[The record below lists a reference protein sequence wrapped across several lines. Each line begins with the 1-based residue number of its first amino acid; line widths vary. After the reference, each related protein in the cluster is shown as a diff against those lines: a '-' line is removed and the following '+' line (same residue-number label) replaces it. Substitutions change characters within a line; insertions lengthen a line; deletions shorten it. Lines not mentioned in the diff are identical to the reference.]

1 MQWPV
6 IFLAGLGVGSL
17 ASWMVWQARYQTVRE
32 RAKSDLVAERATM
45 IEQLQTKDAQI
56 GELRQQ
62 LHGMQ
67 TDLEQQRQASAA
79 AIARQA
85 AAETKAAL
93 TEQLQTQLQQLQ
105 TDHSQLTAQL
115 AQARTQLQE
124 QRQATEEKLTLL
136 QQMRG
141 GMVDAFQA
149 LSAQAL
155 QTNNEAFLSLAHTQ
169 LGQFH
174 TQSKGELY
182 QRQQAI
188 DGLVQPLR
196 SSLAKVETY
205 LQDLESKRVSAYSQL
220 REQITHLATG
230 QLQLQTETANLT
242 KALRAPNVRGR
253 WGEIQL
259 KRVVE
264 IAGMVEHCDF
274 TQQVAIANNTLRP
287 DMVVQLPQQRH
298 IVVDAKAP
306 LSAYLDALD
315 ITDEALRITKLKE
328 HAQQV
333 RRHIQQLSQKA
344 YWDQFPTSPEF
355 VVLFL
360 PGEIFFSAALE
371 QDPGLIETGIAQR
384 VILATPTTLIALLKA
399 VAYGWQQDAV
409 TENAQQIS
417 ALGRELYDRMRV
429 FSGHMQKMRRGLETT
444 VDTFNKAVGS
454 LESRVLVSAR
464 KFKTLG
470 AGSGDELDSIEPID
484 RQPRRLHPLQ
494 TDAMDDL
501 PKMPDDRDD

>member
-6 IFLAGLGVGSL
+6 IFLAGTGTGFL
-17 ASWMVWQARYQTVRE
+17 ASWFIWQSRYQTVRE
-32 RAKSDLVAERATM
+32 RAKNDLVAERATM
-45 IEQLQTKDAQI
+45 IEQLHAKDNQL
-56 GELRQQ
+56 GDLRQQ
-62 LHGMQ
+62 IHSLQ
-67 TDLEQQRQASAA
+67 ADLEQQHQAITVATA
-79 AIARQA
+79 QRA
-85 AAETKAAL
+85 AAETKAAQ
-93 TEQLQTQLQQLQ
+93 TEHLQRQIQQLQ
-105 TDHSQLTAQL
+105 INNNQLTAQL
-115 AQARTQLQE
+115 AQSQTQFQE
-124 QRQATEEKLTLL
+124 QQRATDEKLTLL
-136 QQMRG
+136 QQTRERMA
-141 GMVDAFQA
+141 DAFKV

-155 QTNNEAFLSLAHTQ
+155 QTNNEAFLNLAQTK

-174 TQSKGELY
+174 TQSSNELE

-205 LQDLESKRVSAYSQL
+205 LHELERNRLSTYSQL
-220 REQITHLATG
+220 SEQITHLATG
-230 QLQLQTETANLT
+230 QLRLQTETANLT

-274 TQQVAIANNTLRP
+274 TQQVATANGTLRP
-287 DMVVQLPQQRH
+287 DMVVQLPQQRR

-306 LSAYLDALD
+306 LAAYLEALD
-315 ITDEALRITKLKE
+315 ITDEILRLTKLKE

-333 RRHIQQLSQKA
+333 RRHIQQLGQKA
-344 YWDQFPTSPEF
+344 YWDQFQPSPEF

-371 QDPGLIETGIAQR
+371 QDPSLIETGIAQR

-399 VAYGWQQDAV
+399 VAYGWQQDAM

-417 ALGRELYDRMRV
+417 DLGRELYERLRV
-429 FSGHMQKMRRGLETT
+429 FVGHLQKMRRGLDST

-454 LESRVLVSAR
+454 LENRVLVSAR
-464 KFKTLG
+464 KFKALG
-470 AGSGDELDSIEPID
+470 AGSGDELESIEPID
-484 RQPRRLHPLQ
+484 RIPRPIQPLAIEDIEGKL
-494 TDAMDDL
+494 
-501 PKMPDDRDD
+501 

>member
-1 MQWPV
+1 
-6 IFLAGLGVGSL
+6 
-17 ASWMVWQARYQTVRE
+17 
-32 RAKSDLVAERATM
+32 
-45 IEQLQTKDAQI
+45 
-56 GELRQQ
+56 
-62 LHGMQ
+62 
-67 TDLEQQRQASAA
+67 
-79 AIARQA
+79 
-85 AAETKAAL
+85 
-93 TEQLQTQLQQLQ
+93 
-105 TDHSQLTAQL
+105 
-115 AQARTQLQE
+115 
-124 QRQATEEKLTLL
+124 
-136 QQMRG
+136 
-141 GMVDAFQA
+141 
-149 LSAQAL
+149 
-155 QTNNEAFLSLAHTQ
+155 QTNNETFLNLAQTK

-174 TQSKGELY
+174 TQSSSELL

-188 DGLVQPLR
+188 DGLVQPLQT
-196 SSLAKVETY
+196 SLTKVETY
-205 LQDLESKRVSAYSQL
+205 LQDLERHRLSAYSQL

-242 KALRAPNVRGR
+242 KALRSPNVRGR

-274 TQQVAIANNTLRP
+274 TQQVTTDHGTLRP
-287 DMVVQLPQQRH
+287 DMVVQLPQQRR

-306 LSAYLDALD
+306 LAAYLEALD
-315 ITDEALRITKLKE
+315 ISDEPRRLLKLKE

-344 YWDQFPTSPEF
+344 YWDQFQPSPEF

-371 QDPGLIETGIAQR
+371 QDPSLIETGIAQR

-417 ALGRELYDRMRV
+417 QLGRELYERMRV
-429 FSGHMQKMRRGLETT
+429 FTGHLQKMRRGLDST

-454 LESRVLVSAR
+454 LENRVLVSAR

-470 AGSGDELDSIEPID
+470 AASGDDLDTIEPID
-484 RQPRRLHPLQ
+484 RVPRPVQSVVLENN
-494 TDAMDDL
+494 DSKA
-501 PKMPDDRDD
+501 

>member
-6 IFLAGLGVGSL
+6 IFLAGLMGGGL
-17 ASWMVWQARYQTVRE
+17 TSWLVWQSRYQTVRE

-45 IEQLQTKDAQI
+45 IEQLHTKDTQI

-62 LHGMQ
+62 LHGTQ
-67 TDLEQQRQASAA
+67 TDLQQQHQASAA
-79 AIARQA
+79 AAAQQA
-85 AAETKAAL
+85 AAEAKAAL
-93 TEQLQTQLQQLQ
+93 MEQLQTQIQQLQ

-124 QRQATEEKLTLL
+124 QQRATDEKLTLL
-136 QQMRG
+136 QQVRG
-141 GMVDAFQA
+141 GMVDAFQS

-155 QTNNEAFLSLAHTQ
+155 QTNNEAFLSLAQTQ

-174 TQSKGELY
+174 TQSRGELH

-188 DGLVQPLR
+188 DGLVQPLQ

-205 LQDLESKRVSAYSQL
+205 LQELEIKRVSAYSQL
-220 REQITHLATG
+220 TEQITHLATG

-274 TQQVAIANNTLRP
+274 TQQVTISNNTLRP

-306 LSAYLDALD
+306 LSAYLEALD
-315 ITDEALRITKLKE
+315 VTDEAQRITKLKE

-344 YWDQFPTSPEF
+344 YWDQFHTSPEF

-371 QDPGLIETGIAQR
+371 QDPSLIEIGIAQR

-429 FSGHMQKMRRGLETT
+429 FTGHMQKMRRGLETT

-470 AGSGDELDSIEPID
+470 AGVGDDLDPIEPID
-484 RQPRRLHPLQ
+484 RLPRQVQAL
-494 TDAMDDL
+494 TAEDVDD
-501 PKMPDDRDD
+501 MSI

>member
-1 MQWPV
+1 MHWPV
-6 IFLAGLGVGSL
+6 IFLAGTGIGFL
-17 ASWMVWQARYQTVRE
+17 ASWCIWQSRYQTVRE
-32 RAKSDLVAERATM
+32 RAKNDLVAERATM
-45 IEQLQTKDAQI
+45 IEQLHAKDTQLS
-56 GELRQQ
+56 GLRQQ
-62 LHGMQ
+62 IQSLQ
-67 TDLEQQRQASAA
+67 TDLEQQRQISTNATAQ
-79 AIARQA
+79 RA
-85 AAETKAAL
+85 AAETKAAR
-93 TEQLQTQLQQLQ
+93 TEQLQVQVQRLQ
-105 TDHSQLTAQL
+105 TDNGQLIAQLT
-115 AQARTQLQE
+115 QAKTQLQE
-124 QRQATEEKLTLL
+124 QRQATDEKLTLL
-136 QQMRG
+136 QQTRERMED
-141 GMVDAFQA
+141 VFKA

-155 QTNNEAFLSLAHTQ
+155 QTNNEAFLETFLNLAQTK

-174 TQSKGELY
+174 TQSSGELQ
-182 QRQQAI
+182 QRQRAI
-188 DGLVQPLR
+188 DGLVQPLQ

-205 LQDLESKRVSAYSQL
+205 LQDLERNRLSTYSQL
-220 REQITHLATG
+220 SEQITHLATG

-274 TQQVAIANNTLRP
+274 TQQVAVANGALRP
-287 DMVVQLPQQRH
+287 DMVVQLPQQRR

-306 LSAYLDALD
+306 LSAYLEALD
-315 ITDEALRITKLKE
+315 ISDDALRITKLKE

-344 YWDQFPTSPEF
+344 YWDQFQPSPEF

-371 QDPGLIETGIAQR
+371 QDPSLIETGIAQR

-417 ALGRELYDRMRV
+417 HLGRELYERMRV
-429 FSGHMQKMRRGLETT
+429 FTGHLQKMRRGLDST

-470 AGSGDELDSIEPID
+470 AGTGDDLDTIEPID
-484 RQPRRLHPLQ
+484 RVPRPVQSL
-494 TDAMDDL
+494 AAEEFEG
-501 PKMPDDRDD
+501 

>member
-6 IFLAGLGVGSL
+6 FFLAGMGTGCLM
-17 ASWMVWQARYQTVRE
+17 SWYVWRSRYQTVRE
-32 RAKSDLVAERATM
+32 RAKNDLVAERATM
-45 IEQLQTKDAQI
+45 IEQLQSKDGQLS
-56 GELRQQ
+56 EQRQQ
-62 LHGMQ
+62 IHRLQ
-67 TDLEQQRQASAA
+67 TELEQQRQALTTAA
-79 AIARQA
+79 AQRA
-85 AAETKAAL
+85 AAETKAAR
-93 TEQLQTQLQQLQ
+93 TEQLQEQIQRLQLDHSRLMTQLVQ
-105 TDHSQLTAQL
+105 TQ
-115 AQARTQLQE
+115 TQLQE
-124 QRQATEEKLTLL
+124 QQQATDEKLTLL
-136 QQMRG
+136 HQTRA
-141 GMVDAFQA
+141 GMADAFKV

-155 QTNNEAFLSLAHTQ
+155 QTNNEAFLNLAQTK

-174 TQSKGELY
+174 TQSSSDLQ

-196 SSLAKVETY
+196 ASLTKVETY
-205 LQDLESKRVSAYSQL
+205 LQDLERNRLSAYSQL
-220 REQITHLATG
+220 SEQITHLATG

-274 TQQVAIANNTLRP
+274 TQQVAVANGSLRP
-287 DMVVQLPQQRH
+287 DMVVQLPQQRR

-306 LSAYLDALD
+306 LAAYLEALD
-315 ITDEALRITKLKE
+315 MTDETLRLARLKE

-344 YWDQFPTSPEF
+344 YWDQFQPSPEF

-371 QDPGLIETGIAQR
+371 QDPSLIETGIAQR

-417 ALGRELYDRMRV
+417 HLGRELYERMRV
-429 FSGHMQKMRRGLETT
+429 FTGHLQKMRRGLDTT
-444 VDTFNKAVGS
+444 VDMFNKAVGS

-464 KFKTLG
+464 KFKVLG
-470 AGSGDELDSIEPID
+470 AGTGDELDPVEPIE
-484 RQPRRLHPLQ
+484 RLPRAVQSGDNEEEEELS
-494 TDAMDDL
+494 MGS
-501 PKMPDDRDD
+501 

>member
-1 MQWPV
+1 MQGPV
-6 IFLAGLGVGSL
+6 IFLAGIGVGCL
-17 ASWMVWQARYQTVRE
+17 ASWWIGRLRYQTMRE
-32 RAKSDLVAERATM
+32 KAQHGVVAERATM
-45 IEQLQTKDAQI
+45 IEQLHQKDSQLGDLRHQIQALQT
-56 GELRQQ
+56 E
-62 LHGMQ
+62 
-67 TDLEQQRQASAA
+67 LEQQRQTSTAA
-79 AIARQA
+79 AAAQA
-85 AAETKAAL
+85 VAEANVAQ
-93 TEQLQTQLQQLQ
+93 TERLQGQLQRLQ
-105 TDHSQLTAQL
+105 TDNAQLVAQL

-124 QRQATEEKLTLL
+124 QRQTADEKLALL
-136 QQMRG
+136 QQAQGRMA
-141 GMVDAFQA
+141 DAFKV

-155 QTNNEAFLSLAHTQ
+155 QTNNEAFLNLAQTK

-174 TQSKGELY
+174 IQSSGELQ

-188 DGLVQPLR
+188 DGLVQPLQ

-205 LQDLESKRVSAYSQL
+205 LHELERNRLSAYSQL
-220 REQITHLATG
+220 SEQITHLATG

-287 DMVVQLPQQRH
+287 DMVVQLPQQRR

-306 LSAYLDALD
+306 LSAYLEALD
-315 ITDEALRITKLKE
+315 TTDETQRLAKLKD

-344 YWDQFPTSPEF
+344 YWDQFQPSPEF

-371 QDPGLIETGIAQR
+371 QDPSLFEIGIAQR

-417 ALGRELYDRMRV
+417 SLGRELYERMRV
-429 FSGHMQKMRRGLETT
+429 FTGHLQKMRRGLDAT
-444 VDTFNKAVGS
+444 VEPFNKAVGS

-470 AGSGDELDSIEPID
+470 AGTGDDLETIDPID
-484 RQPRRLHPLQ
+484 RQPRQVRSAADEIH
-494 TDAMDDL
+494 
-501 PKMPDDRDD
+501 

>member
-1 MQWPV
+1 MEWPV
-6 IFLAGLGVGSL
+6 FFLAGAGIGFAV
-17 ASWMVWQARYQTVRE
+17 SWFGWQSRYQTIRE
-32 RAKSDLVAERATM
+32 RAKNDLVAERATM
-45 IEQLQTKDAQI
+45 IEQLHSKDGQLRD
-56 GELRQQ
+56 LRQQ
-62 LHGMQ
+62 MDGLR
-67 TDLEQQRQASAA
+67 TDLEQQRQAN
-79 AIARQA
+79 AIATAQQA
-85 AAETKAAL
+85 AAETKAAR
-93 TEQLQTQLQQLQ
+93 TEQLQTQMQQLQ
-105 TDHSQLTAQL
+105 TDNSQLL
-115 AQARTQLQE
+115 ADLTQARTQLQE
-124 QRQATEEKLTLL
+124 QQQATDEKLSLL
-136 QQMRG
+136 HQARDRMA
-141 GMVDAFQA
+141 DAFKV

-155 QTNNEAFLSLAHTQ
+155 QTNNEAFLNLAQTK

-174 TQSKGELY
+174 TQSSSELQ

-196 SSLAKVETY
+196 SSLTKVETY
-205 LQDLESKRVSAYSQL
+205 LQDLERHRLSAYSQL
-220 REQITHLATG
+220 TEQITHLATG

-274 TQQVAIANNTLRP
+274 SQQVVTDNGSLRP
-287 DMVVQLPQQRH
+287 DMVVQLPQQRR

-306 LSAYLDALD
+306 LSAYLAALD
-315 ITDEALRITKLKE
+315 LTDDSQRLAKLKE

-344 YWDQFPTSPEF
+344 YWDQFQPSPEF

-371 QDPGLIETGIAQR
+371 QDPSLIETGIAQR

-417 ALGRELYDRMRV
+417 QLGRELYERMRV
-429 FSGHMQKMRRGLETT
+429 FTGHLQKMRRGLDTT

-470 AGSGDELDSIEPID
+470 AGTGDELDTIEPID
-484 RQPRRLHPLQ
+484 RVPRSVQPLADDPEALS
-494 TDAMDDL
+494 TDHQGPA
-501 PKMPDDRDD
+501 KG

>member
-6 IFLAGLGVGSL
+6 FFLAGAGVGCL
-17 ASWMVWQARYQTVRE
+17 GSWFVWQLRYQAVRE
-32 RAKSDLVAERATM
+32 RAKNDLIVERATM
-45 IEQLQTKDAQI
+45 VEQLHTKDGQL
-56 GELRQQ
+56 GDLRQQ
-62 LHGMQ
+62 IHRLQ
-67 TDLEQQRQASAA
+67 TDLEQQQRTLTAEVAQ
-79 AIARQA
+79 RA
-85 AAETKAAL
+85 AAETKATYTA
-93 TEQLQTQLQQLQ
+93 QLQEKLQQLQ
-105 TDHSQLTAQL
+105 LGHRQLTAQL
-115 AQARTQLQE
+115 AQSQTQLQE
-124 QRQATEEKLTLL
+124 QQQATIEKLALL
-136 QQMRG
+136 HQARER
-141 GMVDAFQA
+141 MVETFKV
-149 LSAQAL
+149 LSAEAL
-155 QTNNEAFLSLAHTQ
+155 QTNNETFLNLAQTK

-174 TQSKGELY
+174 SQSSSELL

-196 SSLAKVETY
+196 SSLTKVETY
-205 LQDLESKRVSAYSQL
+205 LQDLERNRLSAYSQL
-220 REQITHLATG
+220 SEQITQLATG

-274 TQQVAIANNTLRP
+274 TQQVTTGNNSLRP
-287 DMVVQLPQQRH
+287 DMVVQLPQQRR

-306 LSAYLDALD
+306 LAAYLEALD
-315 ITDEALRITKLKE
+315 ITDESLRLTKLKE
-328 HAQQV
+328 HANQV

-344 YWDQFPTSPEF
+344 YWDQFQPSPEF

-371 QDPGLIETGIAQR
+371 QDPSLIETGIAQR

-417 ALGRELYDRMRV
+417 NLGRELYERMRV
-429 FSGHMQKMRRGLETT
+429 FTGHLQKMRRGLDST

-454 LESRVLVSAR
+454 LENRVLVSAR
-464 KFKTLG
+464 KFKSLG
-470 AGSGDELDSIEPID
+470 AGTGDNLESIDPID
-484 RQPRRLHPLQ
+484 RLPRVVQ
-494 TDAMDDL
+494 QVIDEGED
-501 PKMPDDRDD
+501 

>member
-6 IFLAGLGVGSL
+6 FFLAGAGVGC
-17 ASWMVWQARYQTVRE
+17 ATSWVVWQSRYQTVRE
-32 RAKSDLVAERATM
+32 RAKNDLVAERATM
-45 IEQLQTKDAQI
+45 VEQLHNKDTQL

-62 LHGMQ
+62 IHRMQ
-67 TDLEQQRQASAA
+67 TDLEQQQQAITTAA
-79 AIARQA
+79 AQRA
-85 AAETKAAL
+85 AAETKAAR
-93 TEQLQTQLQQLQ
+93 TEQLQNQIQHLQ
-105 TDHSQLTAQL
+105 TENSQLMAQL
-115 AQARTQLQE
+115 AQARTQQHE
-124 QRQATEEKLTLL
+124 QQQATDEKLTLL
-136 QQMRG
+136 HQARERMA
-141 GMVDAFQA
+141 DAFKV

-155 QTNNEAFLSLAHTQ
+155 QTNNEAFLNLAQTK
-169 LGQFH
+169 LGQVH
-174 TQSKGELY
+174 TQSSSELR

-196 SSLAKVETY
+196 SSLTKVETY
-205 LQDLESKRVSAYSQL
+205 LQDLERHRLSTYSQL
-220 REQITHLATG
+220 SEQITQLATG

-274 TQQVAIANNTLRP
+274 TQQVMADNGALRP
-287 DMVVQLPQQRH
+287 DMVVQLPQQRR

-306 LSAYLDALD
+306 LSAYLEALD
-315 ITDEALRITKLKE
+315 ITDEPQRLVKLKE

-344 YWDQFPTSPEF
+344 YWDQFQPSPEF

-371 QDPGLIETGIAQR
+371 QDPSLIEAGIAQR

-399 VAYGWQQDAV
+399 VAYGWQQNAV

-417 ALGRELYDRMRV
+417 SLGRELYERMRV
-429 FSGHMQKMRRGLETT
+429 FTGHLQKMRRGLDAT

-470 AGSGDELDSIEPID
+470 AGTGDELETIEPID
-484 RQPRRLHPLQ
+484 RMPRPVQPMVEDTETPSV
-494 TDAMDDL
+494 
-501 PKMPDDRDD
+501 

>member
-1 MQWPV
+1 MQGPV
-6 IFLAGLGVGSL
+6 TFLAGTGVGCL
-17 ASWMVWQARYQTVRE
+17 VSWLIWQSRYQVVRE

-45 IEQLQTKDAQI
+45 IEQLQTKETQ
-56 GELRQQ
+56 LNNLQQQ
-62 LHGMQ
+62 LHGLQ
-67 TDLEQQRQASAA
+67 TELQQQQQTLTTAATQQA
-79 AIARQA
+79 I
-85 AAETKAAL
+85 AETKAAY

-105 TDHSQLTAQL
+105 LDKNQLTAQL
-115 AQARTQLQE
+115 TQCQTQRQE
-124 QRQATEEKLTLL
+124 QQQAVDSKLTLL
-136 QQMRG
+136 NQAQAG
-141 GMVDAFQA
+141 LTEAFKA
-149 LSAQAL
+149 LSAEAL
-155 QTNNEAFLSLAHTQ
+155 QTNNETFLNLAQTK

-174 TQSKGELY
+174 TQSRGELL

-188 DGLVQPLR
+188 DSLVQPLQ
-196 SSLAKVETY
+196 SSLTKVEAY
-205 LQDLESKRVSAYSQL
+205 LQDLERNRLSAYSQL
-220 REQITHLATG
+220 TEQITQLATG

-274 TQQVAIANNTLRP
+274 TQQVTTGNGSLRP
-287 DMVVQLPQQRH
+287 DMVVQLPQQRR

-306 LSAYLDALD
+306 LAAYLEALD
-315 ITDEALRITKLKE
+315 ATDESRRLNRLKE

-344 YWDQFPTSPEF
+344 YWDQFQPSPEF

-371 QDPGLIETGIAQR
+371 QDPGLIEAGIAQR

-417 ALGRELYDRMRV
+417 VLGRELYERLRV
-429 FSGHMQKMRRGLETT
+429 FTGHLQKMRRGLDST
-444 VDTFNKAVGS
+444 VDMFNKAVGS
-454 LESRVLVSAR
+454 LENRVLVSAR
-464 KFKTLG
+464 KFKALG
-470 AGSGDELDSIEPID
+470 AAAGDDLATIEPID
-484 RQPRRLHPLQ
+484 RLPRSIQQELDTQEGTGR
-494 TDAMDDL
+494 
-501 PKMPDDRDD
+501 

>member
-1 MQWPV
+1 MQWSV
-6 IFLAGLGVGSL
+6 IFLGGTGVGCL
-17 ASWMVWQARYQTVRE
+17 TSWLVWQSRYQAIKE
-32 RAKSDLVAERATM
+32 RTKNDLIAERATM
-45 IEQLQTKDAQI
+45 IEQLYHKDEQLDAQ
-56 GELRQQ
+56 QQ
-62 LHGMQ
+62 QIHSLQ
-67 TDLEQQRQASAA
+67 TRLEQQRQTLTAEAA
-79 AIARQA
+79 QRAV
-85 AAETKAAL
+85 AESKVGQIV
-93 TEQLQTQLQQLQ
+93 QLQEQIQQLQ
-105 TDHSQLTAQL
+105 TDNCQLTAHL
-115 AQARTQLQE
+115 AESQTQLQE
-124 QRQATEEKLTLL
+124 NQQTTAAKLTWVNQSQERMLA
-136 QQMRG
+136 
-141 GMVDAFQA
+141 AFKA
-149 LSAQAL
+149 MSAEAL
-155 QTNNEAFLSLAHTQ
+155 QINNETFLNLAHTK

-174 TQSKGELY
+174 TQSSSELL

-188 DGLVQPLR
+188 DGLIQPLQ
-196 SSLAKVETY
+196 SSLTKVETY
-205 LQDLESKRVSAYSQL
+205 LQDLERNRLSTYSQL
-220 REQITHLATG
+220 SEQIKHLATG

-274 TQQVAIANNTLRP
+274 TQQVTAGALRP
-287 DMVVQLPQQRH
+287 DMVVQLPQQRR

-306 LSAYLDALD
+306 LAAYLEALD
-315 ITDEALRITKLKE
+315 TTDDSLKLAKLKD
-328 HAQQV
+328 HANQV

-344 YWDQFPTSPEF
+344 YWEQFQPSPEF

-371 QDPGLIETGIAQR
+371 QDPGLIELGIARR

-417 ALGRELYDRMRV
+417 NMGRELYERLRV
-429 FSGHMQKMRRGLETT
+429 FTGHLQKMRRGLEST

-454 LESRVLVSAR
+454 LENRVLVSAR

-470 AGSGDELDSIEPID
+470 AATGEQLDTVEPID
-484 RQPRRLHPLQ
+484 RVPRQPIAPESV
-494 TDAMDDL
+494 DNE
-501 PKMPDDRDD
+501 PC

>member
-6 IFLAGLGVGSL
+6 TFLAGAGVGCL
-17 ASWMVWQARYQTVRE
+17 VSWLIWQSRYQVVRE

-45 IEQLQTKDAQI
+45 VEQLHTKESQLSNLQQQI
-56 GELRQQ
+56 RNL
-62 LHGMQ
+62 Q
-67 TDLEQQRQASAA
+67 TDLQQQRQALTTVTAQRAA
-79 AIARQA
+79 AD
-85 AAETKAAL
+85 TKAAY
-93 TEQLQTQLQQLQ
+93 TVQLQEQLQQLQ
-105 TDHSQLTAQL
+105 ADNNQLT
-115 AQARTQLQE
+115 TQLVQCQTRQREQQHTVDDKLALLHQAQE
-124 QRQATEEKLTLL
+124 RLTE
-136 QQMRG
+136 
-141 GMVDAFQA
+141 AFKA
-149 LSAQAL
+149 LSAEAL
-155 QTNNEAFLSLAHTQ
+155 HTNNETFLNLAQTR

-174 TQSKGELY
+174 TQSSSELL

-188 DGLVQPLR
+188 DSLVQPLQ
-196 SSLAKVETY
+196 SSLTKVETY
-205 LQDLESKRVSAYSQL
+205 LQDLERNRLSTYSQL
-220 REQITHLATG
+220 SEQITQLATG

-259 KRVVE
+259 QRVVE

-274 TQQVAIANNTLRP
+274 TQQVTTGQGTLRP
-287 DMVVQLPQQRH
+287 DMVVQLPQQRR

-306 LSAYLDALD
+306 LAAYLEALD
-315 ITDEALRITKLKE
+315 ATDDSLRLTKLKE

-344 YWDQFPTSPEF
+344 YWDQFQPSPEF

-371 QDPGLIETGIAQR
+371 QDPSLIEAGIAQR

-417 ALGRELYDRMRV
+417 DLGRELYDRMRM
-429 FSGHMQKMRRGLETT
+429 FTGHLQKMRRGLDTT

-454 LESRVLVSAR
+454 LENRVLVSAR
-464 KFKTLG
+464 KFKALG
-470 AGSGDELDSIEPID
+470 AAIGDDLDTIEPID
-484 RQPRRLHPLQ
+484 RLPRPLQ
-494 TDAMDDL
+494 STVLDNEDD
-501 PKMPDDRDD
+501 